1 MPVAAFTEA
10 ASRIQVQSA
19 ATEAERARE
28 LLLLHAA
35 STAASPTTTPVP
47 DSMISPTHSA
57 APTDTSMTVT
67 SNTDSN
73 TAGQVQNT
81 SATEPT
87 IQSIFAPYMTQ
98 SDTDMTNAEDS
109 TESDITTAD
118 ISAPTSNVSEVT
130 TPRNITTVLT
140 SFLDSE
146 RSLVA
151 IERAVNA
158 NLQSQISSM
167 AQQAIETEEKH
178 DMETRDMNYLI
189 GRAADLER
197 TDREKTLSIN
207 ELQTKIKKLESQ
219 IEERGE
225 DIDKLVLAGQLAENA
240 ITRHEN
246 EVSRLTNDL
255 SESQTALQAQASI
268 SEETLAIFREEA
280 LAKVTSLEEQVS
292 SLQQGL
298 IQHTDA
304 EKDQLLARNHELESQ
319 LASHTN
325 DFVQLSNRAEARVQE
340 DHEKIIFPEQ
350 QHNGALKQLETTAFD
365 LTKSRNEHSALQT
378 EHDGL
383 IQQYGEV
390 QRSQEQQAEQI
401 VVQQRFNNEALARM
415 AAVEADREALRAQV
429 ANLEQGLMLA
439 RSGGEGSM
447 LAFEDAVGHIR
458 NLESKIS
465 EYEQQ
470 EQVWLARNRDL
481 ESNQEQFEEA
491 LKAASDLTEHPER
504 IEDLKEYYKE
514 KIGALERA
522 SASKDTRIS
531 KLEAKLAANDEDNR
545 PSSSH
550 TYVSRTLS
558 PLHGLGFASLDAEL
572 QGFSPMM
579 SPNRQ
584 HFAHSQDDM
593 LSQRSHPR
601 VQELDFSEISTVV
614 DHKPIETPATTTLP
628 TRQTLSFSDTM
639 VIAAEEPVEPT
650 LATALP
656 TRQRLGFS
664 GSSTLVDEEPVEPQ
678 VVVVTAPRSRQQ
690 LALSATSTLLDEEP
704 IEPQIEVGTI
714 SRPRQQLGL
723 SVTSTLLNEE
733 PVEPQV
739 QVRTISRPRQQ
750 LGLSGSSTVLDEEP
764 IEQQSVT
771 ISRPR
776 QQLSFRRPRT
786 VLDISPTAAER
797 LAGSSSPEG
806 FGITAAKKKPV
817 VQSPPQ
823 VIRQRLGF
831 APPQIVISEAPVD
844 VVLSPP
850 QILPGHITS
859 VVNRARSPVGRFADK
874 YCPSFIYPAL
884 LILLFLWMAWNW
896 FTTSAEHASW
906 HRSNE
911 LARSSVVQQ
920 RADGAGIIFA
930 YGPAQWLVAL
940 VRAIA
945 VFCWTFPT
953 PMSGGAIQGKMF
965 GLAAEVGYDS
975 SLVY

>member
-118 ISAPTSNVSEVT
+118 ISAPASNVSEVT

-167 AQQAIETEEKH
+167 AQQALETEEKH

-340 DHEKIIFPEQ
+340 DHEKIIFLEQ

-593 LSQRSHPR
+593 LSLRSHPR

-664 GSSTLVDEEPVEPQ
+664 GSSTLLDEEPVEPQ
-678 VVVVTAPRSRQQ
+678 VV
-690 LALSATSTLLDEEP
+690 
-704 IEPQIEVGTI
+704 VGTI

-739 QVRTISRPRQQ
+739 EVRTISRPRQQ

-771 ISRPR
+771 IARPR
-776 QQLSFRRPRT
+776 QQLGFRRPRT

-806 FGITAAKKKPV
+806 FGITPAKKKPV

-953 PMSGGAIQGKMF
+953 PMSGRAIQGKMF

>member
-1 MPVAAFTEA
+1 MPVVAFTEA
-10 ASRIQVQSA
+10 ASRIQGQT
-19 ATEAERARE
+19 ATSEAEHARE
-28 LLLLHAA
+28 LLLYHAA
-35 STAASPTTTPVP
+35 ATTASPTTT
-47 DSMISPTHSA
+47 SGSTTSLTQTAESA
-57 APTDTSMTVT
+57 DTSMTVT
-67 SNTDSN
+67 SETDLN

-109 TESDITTAD
+109 TESDIITAD
-118 ISAPTSNVSEVT
+118 ISAPASNVSELT

-167 AQQAIETEEKH
+167 AQQAIQTEEKH

-219 IEERGE
+219 IEENGE
-225 DIDKLVLAGQLAENA
+225 IIDKLALAGRQADNA
-240 ITRHEN
+240 ITRHKD
-246 EVSRLTNDL
+246 EVSDLTHDL
-255 SESQTALQAQASI
+255 SESQTTVQAQALFHQ
-268 SEETLAIFREEA
+268 ETVAALTEEA
-280 LAKVTSLEEQVS
+280 LAKVASLEQQVS
-292 SLQQGL
+292 DLQRGL

-304 EKDQLLARNHELESQ
+304 EKDQLLARNQELVSQ

-325 DFVQLSNRAEARVQE
+325 EFAQLSNRAEARVQE
-340 DHEKIIFPEQ
+340 DHEKIIFLEQ
-350 QHNGALKQLETTAFD
+350 QHNEALKQLETIASD

-390 QRSQEQQAEQI
+390 HRSREQQAEQI
-401 VVQQRFNNEALARM
+401 VVQQRLNSEALART
-415 AAVEADREALRAQV
+415 AAVEADSEALRAQV
-429 ANLEQGLMLA
+429 ANLEQGLLKA

-447 LAFEDAVGHIR
+447 LAYEDAVGHIR

-514 KIGALERA
+514 KMGALERA
-522 SASKDTRIS
+522 NASKDTRIS
-531 KLEAKLAANDEDNR
+531 KLEAKLAANDEENR

-550 TYVSRTLS
+550 TYVSRNLS
-558 PLHGLGFASLDAEL
+558 PVHGLGFASLDAEL
-572 QGFSPMM
+572 QGFSLLM

-614 DHKPIETPATTTLP
+614 DQEPVETPATTTLP
-628 TRQTLSFSDTM
+628 TRQTLSFSDTII
-639 VIAAEEPVEPT
+639 VAVEEPVEPT
-650 LATALP
+650 VSTALP
-656 TRQRLGFS
+656 IRQRLGFS
-664 GSSTLVDEEPVEPQ
+664 GTSTLLDEEPVEPQ
-678 VVVVTAPRSRQQ
+678 VEVVTAPRSRQQ
-690 LALSATSTLLDEEP
+690 LALSGTSTLLDEEP
-704 IEPQIEVGTI
+704 IEPQVEVRTV
-714 SRPRQQLGL
+714 SRPRQQLSL
-723 SVTSTLLNEE
+723 SGTSTLLNEE

-739 QVRTISRPRQQ
+739 VVRTVSRPRQE
-750 LGLSGSSTVLDEEP
+750 LGLSITSTVLNEEP
-764 IEQQSVT
+764 IDQQSITV
-771 ISRPR
+771 SRPR
-776 QQLSFRRPRT
+776 HQLGFRQPRT
-786 VLDISPTAAER
+786 VLDISPSAAER

-806 FGITAAKKKPV
+806 FGITPAKEKPMGH
-817 VQSPPQ
+817 SPPQ
-823 VIRQRLGF
+823 AIRQRLSF
-831 APPQIVISEAPVD
+831 ATPQTIISEASVD
-844 VVLSPP
+844 TVLPQP
-850 QILPGHITS
+850 QILPGL
-859 VVNRARSPVGRFADK
+859 VVINRARSPVGRFADK
-874 YCPSFIYPAL
+874 YCPSFVFPAL
-884 LILLFLWMAWNW
+884 LILLFLWMTWNW